1 MKVKTEKKGKVFTVI
16 INRPEVRNAVD
27 RETAEA
33 LSRAFRTFE
42 EDDSSYAA
50 VLYGEGGNFCAGAD
64 LKAIMEG
71 RGNRVEADGNG
82 PMGPTKMLL
91 SKPVIAAVSG
101 YAVAGGLELAIWC
114 DIRVV
119 EKDAIFGVFCR
130 RWGVPL
136 MDGGTIRLAR
146 LIGFSHALDMI
157 LTGRPISSEEA
168 LSMGLANKVVS
179 NGTARAEA
187 EKLAAQIAEFPQIC
201 LRHDRLST
209 YEGLNLNFDE
219 AMAHEFRHG
228 KAVIDSLEPLQG
240 AERFKHGAGRHGE
253 F

>member
-27 RETAEA
+27 RETTEA

-201 LRHDRLST
+201 LRHDRLSM

-219 AMAHEFRHG
+219 AMANEFRHA